1 MIARFDQTTGL
12 LVRLYS
18 KTPTPNRNDNSM
30 TSILRPTLR
39 NSDQSLGD
47 ESKESQAMVVTVHL
61 FT

>member
-18 KTPTPNRNDNSM
+18 KTPTPNRYDNSM